1 MKSLLVAVLAC
12 ALAAVS
18 MAGAE
23 GTIYKWVDK
32 EGNVHYTDCPPPPG
46 CEAEAVVPPAA
57 PSAAEVEAAQERL
70 ESALAEQEQA
80 AAAREQDRLERERQ
94 KLRAMQVAVIKKQKC
109 IEARQNLH
117 VLELQAPVYY
127 IDEKGERVFIDDAL
141 RQSEMALMRQQI
153 EENCLRE

>member
-1 MKSLLVAVLAC
+1 MRSPLVAFLAC
-12 ALAAVS
+12 ALAAVA

-46 CEAEAVVPPAA
+46 CESEAVAPPPA

-70 ESALAEQEQA
+70 ESVLAEQEQA
-80 AAAREQDRLERERQ
+80 AAAREQDRLEQERQ
-94 KLRAMQVAVIKKQKC
+94 RLRAMQLAVIKKQKC

-117 VLELQAPVYY
+117 VLELQVPVYY

-141 RQSEMALMRQQI
+141 RKSEMGLLRQQI
-153 EENCLRE
+153 EDNCLAE